1 MINDKPSVLDKPTI
15 PNLVQAL
22 RDEMIIEKSYSEMDR
37 QTAQNNFYNDERWQK
52 AHQVIVHNENYL
64 RSNGANSINK
74 KNLAK
79 LIDAIHSDGKFHFNM
94 TVFFGMIANDDL
106 DNMIYEG
113 VNNFHPSAMDFKNTN
128 ENMFNSLTNSFN
140 CNSVGCIAGF
150 ASALALDWKEGFTG
164 EIGST
169 INPARAWE
177 HIACNY
183 LNIPLQVGQ
192 KIFYAENGSV
202 WSLLKVQDYNFN
214 ELEYDDDTEY
224 GICEGDIYEDDWEQI
239 SINLTSI
246 TYKKA
251 TEMLSMILEGE
262 IEFDEH
268 FSPYLTAK
276 YRVKQS

>member
-22 RDEMIIEKSYSEMDR
+22 RDEMVIEKSYLEMDR
-37 QTAQNNFYNDERWQK
+37 QTAENNFYNDEVWQK
-52 AHQVIVHNENYL
+52 AHQVVMHNENYL

-94 TVFFGMIANDDL
+94 SVFFGMIDNDDL
-106 DNMIYEG
+106 DNIIYEG
-113 VNNFHPSAMDFKNTN
+113 VNNIHPSTINFKNAYQ
-128 ENMFNSLTNSFN
+128 NMFNSVTNSFN

-150 ASALALDWKEGFTG
+150 ASALALDWKEEFAIS
-164 EIGST
+164 IGSG
-169 INPARAWE
+169 INPVKAWE

-192 KIFYAENGSV
+192 KIFYAEKGSV
-202 WSLLKVQDYNFN
+202 WSLLKTQDYNFN
-214 ELEYDDDTEY
+214 ELEYEEETEY
-224 GICEGDIYEDDWEQI
+224 SIGEGDIYEDDWEEI
-239 SINLTSI
+239 SINLNSI

-262 IEFDEH
+262 IEFDED
-268 FSPYLTAK
+268 FSPYLTNK
-276 YRVKQS
+276 YRAKQS